1 MSAQALHRAYMQNS
15 HHTNTQK
22 TSSTKTAAKANITIG
37 ARTPFS
43 PNMTDPFPSSILFA
57 RQTGGFDG
65 D

>member
-1 MSAQALHRAYMQNS
+1 MQNS